1 MFRLSLIGKKYIDT
15 ILEAKR
21 VDIGETNQIINRAE
35 KLGGL
40 RNLLIP
46 NHSETITTIY
56 ETGEKQAII
65 VSDLGSSTRTSYTQ
79 TIVPSLITTNLIEQI
94 NSNSDWA
101 HVSYLDDIEE
111 QFKYIE
117 NITIPYSL
125 DFCTDR
131 NREKYIEVMKK
142 ASIILDS
149 SERIELYKGL
159 CLAVPIVLHA
169 PEGIQIL
176 VEGQIVFEET
186 NQRLSNLSVN
196 GAGDIYASYFI
207 KHYHDSN
214 RDLYDSAKKAML
226 KTTKLLVALSSE
238 PSYNR

>member
-149 SERIELYKGL
+149 SERVI
-159 CLAVPIVLHA
+159 
-169 PEGIQIL
+169 
-176 VEGQIVFEET
+176 
-186 NQRLSNLSVN
+186 QRLVLRSPDCSTCTRGDPNLS
-196 GAGDIYASYFI
+196 
-207 KHYHDSN
+207 
-214 RDLYDSAKKAML
+214 
-226 KTTKLLVALSSE
+226 
-238 PSYNR
+238 